1 MVAEQSLVWFD
12 YETFGTHPAWDRPAQ
27 FAGVRTDLELN
38 QIGEPVTYYCKV
50 ANDYLPNPHAC
61 RVTGLT
67 PQLVNQR
74 GDAESVFIKRVLD
87 MIGKNGTCSIG
98 YNSIRF
104 DDEFTRHIAFRNFF
118 DAYGHEYKSGN
129 SRWDLLDVVRLTR
142 ALRPDGIQ
150 WPVNDD
156 GTASN
161 RLEHLTAANNI
172 EHRDAH
178 DAMSDV
184 WATLEIARLIRSAQP
199 KLYEYAFTH
208 RDKSSAAQIL
218 NTRTRKPCLYVSS
231 MIPRDRHHI
240 SAIMP
245 LCRHPVNANAVI
257 VLDLTADPSLL
268 KTLSVEEI
276 SARVFAKSAEIASTD
291 RIGLGSI
298 AINKCP
304 VLVPL
309 NTLRPEDEERL
320 GLDRQQM
327 LQAASLT
334 EQLLDEELIV
344 KIGKVMH
351 REWDNSPYEL
361 EGTLYSGAFFSNEDK
376 QRLTKVTKA
385 KPATLANFAGYF
397 DDPRLDTLLWRYRA
411 RNHPETLSTAEEHQW
426 RLEAKERLQDDS
438 APWLG
443 FREYRELLDTI
454 DWPENEQT
462 LATAL
467 RDYGNLLETEL
478 N

>member
-1 MVAEQSLVWFD
+1 
-12 YETFGTHPAWDRPAQ
+12 
-27 FAGVRTDLELN
+27 
-38 QIGEPVTYYCKV
+38 
-50 ANDYLPNPHAC
+50 
-61 RVTGLT
+61 
-67 PQLVNQR
+67 
-74 GDAESVFIKRVLD
+74 
-87 MIGKNGTCSIG
+87 
-98 YNSIRF
+98 
-104 DDEFTRHIAFRNFF
+104 
-118 DAYGHEYKSGN
+118 
-129 SRWDLLDVVRLTR
+129 
-142 ALRPDGIQ
+142 
-150 WPVNDD
+150 
-156 GTASN
+156 
-161 RLEHLTAANNI
+161 
-172 EHRDAH
+172 
-178 DAMSDV
+178 
-184 WATLEIARLIRSAQP
+184 
-199 KLYEYAFTH
+199 
-208 RDKSSAAQIL
+208 
-218 NTRTRKPCLYVSS
+218 
-231 MIPRDRHHI
+231 
-240 SAIMP
+240 MP